1 MWRWIKWIMEDKWI
15 EKALELRRQ
24 GYSYREIAKKLG
36 CSKSLVASKLSPYE
50 DPRSRFKQAVELADQ
65 VERLNKMVNDL
76 NQRINELKS
85 RLSEIKTL
93 EELSKSNAELRRDIQ
108 LMAQKIGEHEEEIAQ
123 LFALLT
129 RLTEIVTGG

>member
-1 MWRWIKWIMEDKWI
+1 MHGDKK
-15 EKALELRRQ
+15 ELLEEALKLRRQ
-24 GYSYREIAKKLG
+24 GFSYREIAEKLG
-36 CSKSLVASKLSPYE
+36 RSKSYIASILSPYE
-50 DPRSRFKQAVELADQ
+50 SPESRGKQVVELADQ

-76 NQRINELKS
+76 NHRINELKS

-108 LMAQKIGEHEEEIAQ
+108 LIAQKIGEHEEEIAQ